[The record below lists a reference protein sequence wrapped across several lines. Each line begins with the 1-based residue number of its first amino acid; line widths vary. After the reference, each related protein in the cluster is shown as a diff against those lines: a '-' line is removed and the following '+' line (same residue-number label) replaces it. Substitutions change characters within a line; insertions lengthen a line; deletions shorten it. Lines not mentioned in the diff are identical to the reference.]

1 MLSTVSVDGPS
12 RKRRG
17 RTPKEKPVNKK
28 EPAEFED
35 KIFVEY
41 LSSDRLQE
49 VILAKKVGW
58 VHVSNILSKTDI
70 GKKGI
75 FAFFSFSIS
84 KINKLSFF

>member
-28 EPAEFED
+28 EPAEFEE

-41 LSSDRLQE
+41 LSSDKLQE
-49 VILAKKVGW
+49 VILAKKVEEELKFLKT
-58 VHVSNILSKTDI
+58 VTKIIKRIRNEYNIRNI
-70 GKKGI
+70 
-75 FAFFSFSIS
+75 
-84 KINKLSFF
+84 